1 MELSLIIGY
10 IAGSLVIITPI
21 PQLYKIINTKSSK
34 DISIVMYLLLFVAQI
49 LFTIYGVLKKDII
62 IIITNV
68 SNVIIISLILIFSLY
83 YS

>member
-49 LFTIYGVLKKDII
+49 LFTIYGVLEKDII